1 MVIFHSYVSLPAGN
15 LRKDREYAPDSTPL
29 WREAAGFPISVDVNK
44 MTGEI
49 VTGGTPDLLKFCVSE
64 LWKENNRPAAV
75 G

>member
-1 MVIFHSYVSLPAGN
+1 M
-15 LRKDREYAPDSTPL
+15 
-29 WREAAGFPISVDVNK
+29 PISVDVNK